1 MLSLYFHELIEKTDD
16 HKQKNCLMVNDYVL
30 DKVLDK
36 TKETKGIVDT
46 KILIDTDDNLPDYIT
61 LKNVVILITCVL
73 KMMLSFTQKYF

>member
-36 TKETKGIVDT
+36 TKETKGIAIFVDT
-46 KILIDTDDNLPDYIT
+46 KILIDTMIIYQI
-61 LKNVVILITCVL
+61 ILL
-73 KMMLSFTQKYF
+73 